1 MATIDRFLGWLEQRI
16 QGLVEGG
23 ASWLLPG
30 GRRRRELAGWL
41 GEVMAAN
48 TRRGS
53 DRSLQAPDTF
63 ILTLPRAA
71 AANMDDGLLAEL
83 AAALQNAA
91 RQRGLVLLSQP
102 VVRVVADPFDGAA
115 RVQVAFSDTEVSDTT
130 TVEVEAPHLAPVE
143 SPLGRAYLVVEG
155 GSTFL
160 LSSPVVSIGRD
171 PGNLL
176 VLGDLRVS
184 RTHAQLRL
192 VQGQYVIFDLQS
204 TGGTMVNGRLVVQ
217 QALAPGDVI
226 SLAGVLLV
234 YGQDMLGESE
244 ATQHMPADPENLEA
258 LLPSRCCSCR
268 EYSWR
273 CCCMLSWAGRCIPCG
288 AICGSRPGCRQS
300 ARCVR

>member
-1 MATIDRFLGWLEQRI
+1 MASIDRFLGWLELRI

-48 TRRGS
+48 ARRGR
-53 DRSLQAPDTF
+53 DGRLQAPDTF
-63 ILTLPRAA
+63 ILTLPSAA
-71 AANMDDGLLAEL
+71 AAHVDDGLLVEL
-83 AAALQNAA
+83 AAALQADA

-115 RVQVAFSDTEVSDTT
+115 RVQVSFSDSEVSDTT
-130 TVEVEAPHLAPVE
+130 TVEVEARQLAPFE
-143 SPLGRAYLVVEG
+143 PPLGRAYLVVDG

-160 LSSPVVSIGRD
+160 LSNPVVSIGRD

-176 VLGDLRVS
+176 VLGDMRIS
-184 RTHAQLRL
+184 RSHAQLRL
-192 VQGQYVIFDLQS
+192 VQGQYVLFDLQS
-204 TGGTMVNGRLVVQ
+204 TGGTMINGRRVVQ

-234 YGQDMLGESE
+234 YGHDMMGERD
-244 ATQHMPADPENLEA
+244 ATQQMPSDPGNVEA
-258 LLPSRCCSCR
+258 L
-268 EYSWR
+268 
-273 CCCMLSWAGRCIPCG
+273 
-288 AICGSRPGCRQS
+288 
-300 ARCVR
+300 